1 MIRTLLALTCVLAAQ
16 PAAAAE
22 WTSLFDGKALGK
34 WKTTPFRA
42 TPAPRVDDG
51 AIVLPHGNPLTGVT
65 WSGDFPKS
73 RYELRFEA
81 ARQQG
86 GDFFASVTFPVGQDF
101 ATLVLGG
108 WGGDIVGISSIDGW
122 DASDNE
128 TRSYFNFENNRWYA
142 IRLLVTADR
151 IQAWIDNQRV
161 VDVPITGRAVG
172 LKTGEINLSAPLGFA
187 SYNTTGGIRKIEY
200 RLIP

>member
-1 MIRTLLALTCVLAAQ
+1 MIRTLLALACVLAAQ

-22 WTSLFDGKALGK
+22 WTPLFDGKALGK
-34 WKTTPFRA
+34 WKATPFRSA
-42 TPAPRVDDG
+42 PTPRVENE

-73 RYELRFEA
+73 GYELRFEA
-81 ARQQG
+81 TRQQG

-142 IRLLVTADR
+142 IRLLVTAER
-151 IQAWIDNQRV
+151 IQAWIDNQRI
-161 VDVPITGRAVG
+161 VDVQTGGRAVG
-172 LKTGEINLSAPLGFA
+172 LKIGEINLSAPLGFA
-187 SYNTTGGIRKIEY
+187 SYNTTGGIRKIEC
-200 RLIP
+200 RRIP